1 MKITR
6 QLALGMQ
13 EQRAALNAAI
23 AVLVEHQ
30 VNATS
35 GYAQDAIDDLLLEL
49 ADEVSLLTST
59 MKTMGEPPR
68 LEVVAG

>member
-23 AVLVEHQ
+23 AVLMEHQ
-30 VNATS
+30 VNAKS
-35 GYAQDAIDDLLLEL
+35 GYARDAIDDLLLEL
-49 ADEVSLLTST
+49 ADETSLLTST
-59 MKTMGEPPR
+59 LSTMGEPPR